1 MGLFSFLKDAGKKLF
16 GIKETKADEPAPVLS
31 AEEIAAQNTAITTYI
46 NGLGLDISNL
56 NVSIDSNGKLTL
68 TGDCTSMSDYEK
80 MSLAAGNIAGVAEVD
95 NQMSIGAEAAA
106 SIFHTVEKGDTLW
119 KIAETHYND
128 GGKYPMIVEANQPL
142 IKDADDISIG
152 WVLRVPA
159 IA

>member
-16 GIKETKADEPAPVLS
+16 GIKEKKADEPAVMS
-31 AEEIAAQNTAITTYI
+31 AEEIAEQNTAITTYI

-56 NVSIDSNGKLTL
+56 GVSIDANGKLTL
-68 TGDCTSMSDYEK
+68 TGDCASMSDYEK

-128 GGKYPMIVEANQPL
+128 GGKYPLIVEANQPL
-142 IKDADDISIG
+142 IKDADDIYPG
-152 WVLRVPA
+152 WVLRVPP